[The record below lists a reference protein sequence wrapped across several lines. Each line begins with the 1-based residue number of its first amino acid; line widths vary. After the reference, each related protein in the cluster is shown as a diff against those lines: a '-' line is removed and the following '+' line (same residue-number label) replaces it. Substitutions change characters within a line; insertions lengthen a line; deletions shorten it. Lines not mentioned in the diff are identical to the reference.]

1 MAAIRELLENAKLF
15 QDVTR
20 NATREIEE
28 TMRQLTEPARQFR
41 EAMEKTTNSARFLR
55 AAMAHIE
62 TPHLLAAQA
71 LRSCIPF
78 QEGLECV
85 RKQQKL
91 YQDMVDRIPLVS
103 PATFTRDFD
112 FDFGFVETSPRENLE
127 DMVRRVVAEEL
138 DKRVPNKGDDAED
151 DTPTFH

>member
-1 MAAIRELLENAKLF
+1 MAAIRELLESAKLM
-15 QDVTR
+15 QAVTR
-20 NATREIEE
+20 HATRGIEE
-28 TMRQLTEPARQFR
+28 TTRQLIEPARQFR

-71 LRSCIPF
+71 LKSCIQL

-91 YQDMVDRIPLVS
+91 YQDMVDQIPLVS
-103 PATFTRDFD
+103 PAAFTRD
-112 FDFGFVETSPRENLE
+112 FDFGFVEISPQENLE
-127 DMVRRVVAEEL
+127 DMVRRVIAEEL
-138 DKRVPNKGDDAED
+138 DKRVPNNGDDADD